1 MKTIKYL
8 SMLALLFTTA
18 TSCMNDFDTPQFS
31 EPQFG
36 NNEIGEANTTIAK
49 LKEDYAT
56 VILNND
62 TARFTDDIIIEG
74 VVVANDEEGNV
85 YKQFVINDSTG
96 AIIIG
101 VNDVGLYATMPV
113 GQRVRIACKDLY
125 IGGYGSLAQIGTK
138 YYNTKYSEYQI
149 GRISKLEF
157 QKHIRIIGEVN
168 PNAPELTP
176 MVITEEF
183 LADKNNKN
191 ITPLYVELKNVKF
204 KEADGERLYAPEEEQ
219 ISETN
224 TAVERN
230 VYVGSQKVIF
240 RLSTYA
246 DFANVAMPKDTL
258 NIKGVLTRYR
268 NPGKN
273 NDENDFWQFLLSS
286 TGDIEKVTSNN

>member
-18 TSCMNDFDTPQFS
+18 TSCMNNFDTPQFS

-125 IGGYGSLAQIGTK
+125 IGGYGKMAQIGTK
-138 YYNTKYSEYQI
+138 YFNPKYSEWQI
-149 GRISKLEF
+149 GRMTKLDF
-157 QKHIRIIGEVN
+157 QKHVRIIGEVN

-176 MVITEEF
+176 TILTEEF
-183 LADKNNKN
+183 LNDNNNKKSMP
-191 ITPLYVELKNVKF
+191 IYVELRNVKLYKYDEEQKINLF
-204 KEADGERLYAPEEEQ
+204 ANDSIKYAPEDDQ

-224 TAVERN
+224 TAVERK
-230 VYVGSQKVIF
+230 VAIGSKEVIF

-246 DFANVAMPKDTL
+246 DFANSPMPSGDL
-258 NIKGVLTRYR
+258 NIKGVLTRY
-268 NPGKN
+268 
-273 NDENDFWQFLLSS
+273 NDYWQFLLSS
-286 TGDIEKVTSNN
+286 TNDIEQAN

>member
-1 MKTIKYL
+1 MKAIKYL
-8 SMLALLFTTA
+8 SLLALSLIA

-138 YYNTKYSEYQI
+138 YFYSKYSEWQV
-149 GRISKLEF
+149 GRMTKLDF
-157 QKHIRIIGEVN
+157 QKHVRIIGEVN

-191 ITPLYVELKNVKF
+191 ITPLYVELKNVNF
-204 KEADGERLYAPEEEQ
+204 KEADGKKLYAPEEEQ

-246 DFANVAMPKDTL
+246 DFANVAMPTGKL

-268 NPGKN
+268 KPGK
-273 NDENDFWQFLLSS
+273 DDDKYDYWQFMLSS
-286 TGDIEKVTSNN
+286 TADIEQISE

>member
-1 MKTIKYL
+1 MKAIKYL
-8 SMLALLFTTA
+8 SLLALSLIA

-85 YKQFVINDSTG
+85 YKQFVINDATG

-138 YYNTKYSEYQI
+138 YYNTKYSEWQI
-149 GRISKLEF
+149 GRMTKLDF
-157 QKHIRIIGEVN
+157 QKHVRIIGEVT
-168 PNAPELTP
+168 PTAPELTP

-191 ITPLYVELKNVKF
+191 ITPLYVELKNVNF

-246 DFANVAMPKDTL
+246 DFANVAMPTGKL

-286 TGDIEKVTSNN
+286 TDDIEQISE

>member
-1 MKTIKYL
+1 MKAIKYL
-8 SMLALLFTTA
+8 SLLAISLITA
-18 TSCMNDFDTPQFS
+18 TSCMNEFDEPTFS
-31 EPQFG
+31 QPPFG

-49 LKEDYAT
+49 LKEDYAAA
-56 VILNND
+56 ILNND

-96 AIIIG
+96 AMIIG
-101 VNDVGLYATMPV
+101 VNDVGLYAAMPI
-113 GQRVRIACKDLY
+113 GQRVRIACKGLY

-138 YYNTKYSEYQI
+138 YFNTKYNEYQI
-149 GRISKLEF
+149 GRISKLDF
-157 QKHIRIIGEVN
+157 QKHVRIIGEAN

-191 ITPLYVELKNVKF
+191 ITPIYVELKNVKF
-204 KEADGERLYAPEEEQ
+204 KEANGVKTYAPEEEQ
-219 ISETN
+219 ISTTN

-246 DFANVAMPKDTL
+246 DFAYSVMPTENL

-273 NDENDFWQFLLSS
+273 NDDNDFWQFLLSS
-286 TGDIEKVTSNN
+286 TNDIEVLNE